1 MPSRHPQQVNA
12 CLLLAVTRSWPLT
25 LVILSTV
32 PFLTIIQFLSQILVA
47 PLLASDRSTTATSA
61 TQIDHAVTSI
71 STVKAFNAEAFELDT
86 ITRTFDGLSR
96 IARTLNAIWGAT
108 TALAQFAVMAMFVQ
122 GFWYGARLV
131 GRGKITPGDVM
142 TVFWACLIATSNLQM
157 CIPQILTL
165 SKGKSAMA
173 SPLALMN
180 DEDEDIVL
188 PAPTAQAKTT
198 FPRHRRSRSARLSN
212 ICPGVCMGEVSLRDV
227 TFTHATRSA
236 PTISNVS
243 LYFPAHEMTFII
255 GSSGSGKSTIA
266 ELILG
271 MYAPGSGEVR
281 LDESEVRYL
290 DPAWMR
296 GSVVGIGQGWGV
308 DVVLEGGLGL
318 GANDRDWPLRE
329 RG

>member
-1 MPSRHPQQVNA
+1 
-12 CLLLAVTRSWPLT
+12 
-25 LVILSTV
+25 
-32 PFLTIIQFLSQILVA
+32 
-47 PLLASDRSTTATSA
+47 
-61 TQIDHAVTSI
+61 
-71 STVKAFNAEAFELDT
+71 
-86 ITRTFDGLSR
+86 
-96 IARTLNAIWGAT
+96 
-108 TALAQFAVMAMFVQ
+108 
-122 GFWYGARLV
+122 
-131 GRGKITPGDVM
+131 
-142 TVFWACLIATSNLQM
+142 M

-243 LYFPAHEMTFII
+243 LYFPAREMTFII

-271 MYAPGSGEVR
+271 MYAPESGEVR

-308 DVVLEGGLGL
+308 DVVLEGKTVRENVALGLAGVSDEEVEEACRGVMLDDFVRGLGKGYETIL
-318 GANDRDWPLRE
+318 GGSGIGLSGGQRQRLALARAWLRDPAVLVLGMFSFFFRLV
-329 RG
+329 GYSS